1 MPPRKRP
8 ATIPAGGPEN
18 IHPELHRLVVP
29 IGSLAPFHKNPR
41 RGDLPLLRESL
52 RANGQYRPVVVN
64 RLAAQPLGGELLQ
77 HPDLVLLVVA
87 LHGDMT
93 LPEIEAVQRVSLR
106 PGDVVVIRVAASLP
120 ADVAQRIHDQAAAVF
135 PDNEIVILGLGA
147 TLEIVTPAELT

>member
-29 IGSLAPFHKNPR
+29 IGSLSPFHKNPR

-64 RLAAQPLGGELLQ
+64 VGTHTGRSNEILGGN
-77 HPDLVLLVVA
+77 H
-87 LHGDMT
+87 T
-93 LPEIEAVQRVSLR
+93 F
-106 PGDVVVIRVAASLP
+106 
-120 ADVAQRIHDQAAAVF
+120 AAAKA
-135 PDNEIVILGLGA
+135 EGWSVIAA
-147 TLEIVTPAELT
+147 TFVDVDEDR